1 MVSQCT
7 ILQHRTRHIR
17 DFGSEEAQ
25 VDDLLESYQ
34 ADLQVNA
41 DPEVET
47 QFAGVGTNNNEE
59 G

>member
-1 MVSQCT
+1 M
-7 ILQHRTRHIR
+7 TRHIR

-59 G
+59 R